1 MNMVFRDKLENG
13 IRVIGEPMP
22 HYRSVSMG
30 VWVDAGSVCENEAE
44 AGASHFIE
52 HMLFKGTERRTA
64 AEIAAEMD
72 AIGGNLNAFTAKEC
86 TCFYAKVL
94 DEHLPRA
101 ADMLADLLRNSK
113 FDEADIERE
122 KGVVCEEILMTEDS
136 PEDMAHE
143 TLCAL
148 LYEDTPL
155 AKPILGTQE
164 SVRSFTRETLMDYM
178 GRHYMPN
185 NIVISCAGHFEREAL
200 MDALNRYF
208 AGGGMGERSPR
219 KVSTL
224 SGGHRFRAVEKDIE
238 QVHLCLGFPGFAL
251 DEDGQYALFVLN
263 NALGGSMSSRLFQSI
278 REARGLAYSVYSY
291 PSSYTETGYFALYA
305 GTGEGTA
312 EQVTA
317 LILEE
322 LEKLRKNGLTKEEFI
337 RSKEQLKGS
346 YVLGQ
351 ESTSARSNA
360 IGKMELLRSRVYS
373 EEEIMQRI
381 ERITMDDVQAI
392 LPKVLD
398 ANAMCASAVGRV
410 ENIAEKL
417 QKMRQPGKA

>member
-1 MNMVFRDKLENG
+1 MVFRDKLENG

-417 QKMRQPGKA
+417 QKMLQPGKA

>member
-1 MNMVFRDKLENG
+1 MNMVFRDKLANG

-346 YVLGQ
+346 YMLGQ
-351 ESTSARSNA
+351 ESSSARSNA
-360 IGKMELLRSRVYS
+360 IGKMELLRGRVYS

-417 QKMRQPGKA
+417 QKMLQPGKA

>member
-1 MNMVFRDKLENG
+1 MVFRDKLENG
-13 IRVIGEPMP
+13 IRVIGETME

-30 VWVDAGSVCENEAE
+30 VWVDTGSVCETEQE

-52 HMLFKGTERRTA
+52 HMLFKGTQRRTA
-64 AEIAAEMD
+64 AQIAAEMD

-101 ADMLADLLRNSK
+101 ADMLSDLVRNSK

-136 PEDMAHE
+136 PEDVAHE

-148 LYEDTPL
+148 LYENAPL

-164 SVRSFTRETLMDYM
+164 SVRAFTRDTLMNYM
-178 GRHYMPN
+178 TKHYVPG
-185 NIVISCAGHFEREAL
+185 NIVISCAGHFERAAL
-200 MDALNRYF
+200 MDTLNRYF
-208 AGGGMGERSPR
+208 LGGSIEMHSAR

-224 SGGHRFRAVEKDIE
+224 AGGRRFRAVKKDIE

-251 DEDGQYALFVLN
+251 DEDEQYTLFVLN

-291 PSSYTETGYFALYA
+291 PSSYTDTGYFALYA

-322 LEKLRKNGLTKEEFI
+322 LEKLRRGGLTEEEFI

-346 YVLGQ
+346 YMLGQ
-351 ESTSARSNA
+351 ESTSARNSA
-360 IGKMELLRSRVYS
+360 IGKMELLCGRVYS

-381 ERITMDDVQAI
+381 ERITMEDVQAI

-398 ANAMCASAVGRV
+398 ANAMCAAAVGRV
-410 ENIAEKL
+410 EGIEAKL
-417 QKMRQPGKA
+417 QSMLER

>member
-1 MNMVFRDKLENG
+1 MVFRDKLENG

-346 YVLGQ
+346 YMLGQ

-417 QKMRQPGKA
+417 QKMLQPGKA

>member
-1 MNMVFRDKLENG
+1 MVFRDKLENG
-13 IRVIGEPMP
+13 IRVIGEPME

-30 VWVDAGSVCENEAE
+30 VWIDAGSVCESGAE
-44 AGASHFIE
+44 TGASHFIE

-64 AEIAAEMD
+64 AQIAAEMD

-101 ADMLADLLRNSK
+101 ADMLSDLVRNSK

-136 PEDMAHE
+136 PEDVAHE
-143 TLCAL
+143 TLCSL
-148 LYEDTPL
+148 LYENTPL
-155 AKPILGTQE
+155 ANPILGTQE
-164 SVRSFTRETLMDYM
+164 SVRAFTRETLMDYM

-185 NIVISCAGHFEREAL
+185 NIVISCAGHFERQRL
-200 MDALNRYF
+200 MDELNRRF
-208 AGGGMGERSPR
+208 SGGGLGERSAR
-219 KVSTL
+219 KVSALT
-224 SGGHRFRAVEKDIE
+224 GGHRFRAVEKDIE

-263 NALGGSMSSRLFQSI
+263 NALGGSMSSRLFQTI

-291 PSSYTETGYFALYA
+291 PSSYTQTGYFALYA
-305 GTGEGTA
+305 GTGESTA
-312 EQVTA
+312 EQVTS

-322 LEKLRKNGLTKEEFI
+322 LEKLRRDGLTEEEFT

-346 YVLGQ
+346 YMLGQ
-351 ESTSARSNA
+351 ESTSARNNA
-360 IGKMELLRSRVYS
+360 IGKMELLRGKVYS
-373 EEEIMQRI
+373 EEEIMRRI
-381 ERITMDDVQAI
+381 EGITMEDVQAI
-392 LPKVLD
+392 LPRVLD
-398 ANAMCASAVGRV
+398 ANEMCASAVGRMGSLSD
-410 ENIAEKL
+410 KL
-417 QKMRQPGKA
+417 DRMLQTGNA

>member
-148 LYEDTPL
+148 LYENAPL

-346 YVLGQ
+346 YMLGQ

-360 IGKMELLRSRVYS
+360 IGKMELLRGRVYS

-417 QKMRQPGKA
+417 QKMLQPGKA